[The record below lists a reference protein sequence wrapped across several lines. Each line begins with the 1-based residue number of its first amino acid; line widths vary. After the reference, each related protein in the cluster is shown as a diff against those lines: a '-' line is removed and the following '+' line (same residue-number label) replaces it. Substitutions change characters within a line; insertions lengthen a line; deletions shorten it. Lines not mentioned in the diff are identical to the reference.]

1 VGTFRLLR
9 TSRTA
14 EAGFLAVDEL
24 DFETPDGETIRRTV
38 VRHPGAVVVVPIEP
52 DGATAVLV
60 RQFRAAVGDHLL
72 ELPAGKRDVEHES
85 PAATA
90 ARELEEELGL
100 IPGRLVKV
108 SEFYN
113 SPGFCDEHS
122 YVFVALELRAAAD
135 GTAPTSPEERDM
147 TEERVALDE
156 VEPLIAT
163 GAIRDAKTIIGLL
176 LARQYLAG
184 ELAGTE
190 AAW

>member
-9 TSRTA
+9 TSRAA
-14 EAGFLAVDEL
+14 EVGFIAVDEL
-24 DFETPDGETIRRTV
+24 DFETPDGETMRRTV
-38 VRHPGAVVVVPIEP
+38 VRHPGAVVVVPIEA
-52 DGATAVLV
+52 DGDTAVLV
-60 RQFRAAVGDHLL
+60 RQFRSAVGDHVL
-72 ELPAGKRDVEHES
+72 EVPAGKRDVEHES

-100 IPGRLVKV
+100 VPGRLVKV
-108 SEFYN
+108 AEFYN

-135 GTAPTSPEERDM
+135 RAPTSPEERDM
-147 TEERVALDE
+147 TEETVTLDE
-156 VEPLIAT
+156 VEHLIAT
-163 GAIRDAKTIIGLL
+163 GAIRDAKTIIGLF

-184 ELAGTE
+184 DLAGTE